1 MWNPFSLLVIM
12 SDASYLSFVSGLVSG
27 AAGALVGH
35 PLDTLKVHAQAASPE
50 QLTLRAL
57 WRGVSVPVCTA
68 GGIQALALGIFE
80 NMRRFVWPHE
90 TPTPLPQLAIAG
102 TTCGVCVAFITC
114 PLSRVKVLQQ
124 LTGQP
129 LQHAARGAIA
139 SGTLYRGLPTAI
151 LWESTRGSYMVL
163 YALLKRHLQ
172 PAAPAT
178 PVFRPGPAEGA
189 AAPPPLPLW
198 ARALAGGG
206 ANVINFGFWYPLNT
220 VWNVQQSEVPAGLR
234 IRWLVSQGAPC
245 HGRRPPRARLRRRR
259 RRPSLCDGA
268 SDARG
273 RWHGTFLP
281 RLCAIVRAGPVAA
294 VIMPCFEILLPR
306 LERAHAHL
314 AAYVSK

>member
-1 MWNPFSLLVIM
+1 M

-90 TPTPLPQLAIAG
+90 TPTPLPQLAVAG

-178 PVFRPGPAEGA
+178 PAFRPGPAEGA

-220 VWNVQQSEVPAGLR
+220 VWNVQQSEVPAGL
-234 IRWLVSQGAPC
+234 VASGGSSAKAPHAAAVAH
-245 HGRRPPRARLRRRR
+245 HGR
-259 RRPSLCDGA
+259 
-268 SDARG
+268 ARG
-273 RWHGTFLP
+273 GGGGGHLFATARVMLEEGGMARFY
-281 RLCAIVRAGPVAA
+281 RGFGYAIVRAGPVAA